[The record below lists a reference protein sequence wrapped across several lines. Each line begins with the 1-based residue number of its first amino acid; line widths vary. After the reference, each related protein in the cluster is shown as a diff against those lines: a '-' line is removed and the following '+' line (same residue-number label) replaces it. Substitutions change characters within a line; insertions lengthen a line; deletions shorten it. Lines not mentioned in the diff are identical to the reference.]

1 MAIDLLKFVIIVVLS
16 SMILYTRTKSVQSI
30 MKYTTIVIY
39 LLMFYSYFIY
49 IIVYN
54 FIINMDFYLIT
65 FMLSVLLIFINLK
78 YTRINDRIKDGNDMS
93 FEDLLIIF
101 TITVFYLI
109 FKSNVITYDTL
120 AFFIPLSY
128 DMIHHPSVIPQSSVF
143 GTDTPLY
150 PYFISLLL
158 YPGITANMA
167 DYKIILQIAFY
178 IYILNMIFFGYKFVI
193 HLMSNGVNLN
203 KKQTKM
209 IALLYIFILLSTPY
223 FYRILTQYYLH
234 PSILLSYFFLV
245 IFERFYIHKQYIKIS
260 DIFLYVP
267 LALSYD
273 SMLLAVGLFVT
284 FNVLLKIFAKCI
296 TWKSVFAII
305 YIALILFIMIR
316 NFQRYDFVIR
326 LSSYIDKYIVIV
338 PSLIIF
344 LIIGLILYK
353 KGNTNIVLDLSLS
366 KSILFG
372 VIMLVLILPYLINY
386 TTHVSI
392 YDSLEY
398 AIWQQ
403 TIASYT
409 LIEFIHLN
417 IAHYYYYFLFVFT
430 SVISLIFKKN
440 YTIDLICLLIIF
452 TGTFFGLLLI
462 DPRRFVFVVHL
473 ILLFLLSLLS
483 FKVPK
488 FTLLIIFFITI
499 FSFIFNSLIYPVSV
513 IRQDIHLEYYN
524 EIVNLLRDLNCSK
537 IFYFNLPF
545 IISYS
550 YYSNNTF
557 LTNHIVPY
565 DLIRFEFY
573 YSLSKNNYTSLFMD
587 NSCLVLSKYQTNF
600 FDKLYTVFYSKYF
613 IISRELSR
621 GSSFLVYGI
630 KSN

>member
-1 MAIDLLKFVIIVVLS
+1 MTIDLLKFVIIVVLS

-49 IIVYN
+49 VIVYN
-54 FIINMDFYLIT
+54 FIMNIDFYLIP
-65 FMLSVLLIFINLK
+65 FMLSLLLIIINLK
-78 YTRINDRIKDGNDMS
+78 CTKINNRIKVGNDVS

-101 TITVFYLI
+101 AITIFYLI

-128 DMIHHPSVIPQSSVF
+128 DMINHPSVIPQSSVF

-158 YPGITANMA
+158 YPGVTANMA
-167 DYKIILQIAFY
+167 DYKIVLQTAFY
-178 IYILNMIFFGYKFVI
+178 VYILNMIYFGYKFVI
-193 HLMSNGVNLN
+193 HLMSNSINLN

-209 IALLYIFILLSTPY
+209 IVLLYIYILLSTPY
-223 FYRILTQYYLH
+223 FYTILTQYYLH

-260 DIFLYVP
+260 DVFLYLP

-273 SMLLAVGLFVT
+273 SMLLAIGIFIT
-284 FNVLLKIFAKCI
+284 FNVLLKIFARHI
-296 TWKSVFAII
+296 TSNTTFAII
-305 YIALILFIMIR
+305 YVGLILFIMMR

-326 LSSYIDKYIVIV
+326 LSSYIDKYIVII
-338 PSLIIF
+338 PSLVIF
-344 LIIGLILYK
+344 LIIALMLYK
-353 KGNTNIVLDLSLS
+353 KLNMNIVSDLSLS
-366 KSILFG
+366 KSLLFG
-372 VIMLVLILPYLINY
+372 VIMLMTIFPYLINY
-386 TTHVSI
+386 TTYISI
-392 YDSLEY
+392 YDSSEY
-398 AIWQQ
+398 TIWQQ

-417 IAHYYYYFLFVFT
+417 IAHYYYYLLFIFT
-430 SVISLIFKKN
+430 PLICIIFKKDQ
-440 YTIDLICLLIIF
+440 TIDLICLLIIF

-462 DPRRFVFVVHL
+462 DPRRFVFIIHL
-473 ILLFLLSLLS
+473 ILLFSLSLLS

-488 FTLLIIFFITI
+488 FTLLIISFITI
-499 FSFIFNSLIYPVSV
+499 SFIFNSLIYPVSV
-513 IRQDIHLEYYN
+513 IMQDIHLEYYN

-545 IISYS
+545 IIPYT

-573 YSLSKNNYTSLFMD
+573 YSLSKNNHTYLFMN
-587 NSCLVLSKYQTNF
+587 NSCLVLSKYQTKF
-600 FDKLYTVFYSKYF
+600 FDKLYTRFYSKFF

-621 GSSFLVYGI
+621 GRSFLVYGI